1 MELTSPDIGRDMQ
14 FMKEVSEKTGVHVIA
29 ATGYYLQSSHPP
41 SVAKRSIEELCQEFV
56 SEIEDGVGSS
66 GIKCGVIGEVG
77 SSFPMTGMY
86 LILNKVFSQDV
97 VCICSAQERKVLEA
111 ASTAQAQLGCPI
123 SVHTS
128 RCPDSPFELLRIIQ
142 EAGGDVRKTVLDHI
156 DSTSALTKVTRFC
169 NKFC

>member
-41 SVAKRSIEELCQEFV
+41 SVAKRSIEELYQEFV

-86 LILNKVFSQDV
+86 LFVNTAFSQDV
-97 VCICSAQERKVLEA
+97 EQVL
-111 ASTAQAQLGCPI
+111 
-123 SVHTS
+123 
-128 RCPDSPFELLRIIQ
+128 
-142 EAGGDVRKTVLDHI
+142 
-156 DSTSALTKVTRFC
+156 
-169 NKFC
+169 